1 MANKVKPAE
10 GWPVVKGEYEA
21 GSPDNPV
28 AVTTC
33 GSHLKG
39 AAQIAAG
46 AAITGPHKTE
56 NLGIEKIV
64 ANVISNPNI
73 RFMVVAGSEVKG
85 HICGEALVMLHKNGL
100 KDNRIVGATG
110 AIPYIENLSDEVVA
124 RFQKQVE
131 VIDIIGTE
139 NEGAIVAKIKE
150 LAAKDPGAFDG
161 EPMIVVVGEKEEEAE
176 AGGVKPMSA
185 ELANIQA
192 RIRGVQH
199 QTVEIGNLNKLMSGI
214 YAGKIEGIMIG
225 FVITLTI
232 LGLILTIFGG
242 GA

>member
-1 MANKVKPAE
+1 MADKVNAAE

-21 GSPDNPV
+21 GSHENPV

-39 AAQIAAG
+39 AAQIDAG
-46 AAITGPHKTE
+46 AGITGPHKTE

-64 ANVISNPNI
+64 ANIISNPNI
-73 RFMVVAGSEVKG
+73 RFLLVAGAEVKG
-85 HICGEALVMLHKNGL
+85 HICGEAIVKLHENGL
-100 KDNRIVGATG
+100 KDNRIVGSTG
-110 AIPYIENLSDEVVA
+110 AIPYIENLSDEVVE
-124 RFQKQVE
+124 RFQQQVE

-139 NEGAIVAKIKE
+139 DEGAIVAKIKE

-161 EPMIVVVGEKEEEAE
+161 EPMIVEVGEAEEEAE
-176 AGGVKPMSA
+176 VGGVKPMSA

-192 RIRGVQH
+192 RIRGIQH

-225 FVITLTI
+225 FVVTLTI

-242 GA
+242 A